1 MSWNRVLMGVDVSA
15 WKAIER
21 FVKYCWDY
29 ASILL
34 AVIEILFEDLY
45 DSIFQMRKFCV
56 KVYCF
61 GTCTL
66 IFTCFWIQMLD
77 VLALNENFYRLL
89 THTHTLQ
96 FNLTFI
102 SPTPNLL
109 KFVLIVIVR
118 FIAIILY
125 KFYTIATT
133 YFHM

>member
-1 MSWNRVLMGVDVSA
+1 MSWNGVLMGVDVSA

-45 DSIFQMRKFCV
+45 DGIFQMRKFCV
-56 KVYCF
+56 KVYRF

-66 IFTCFWIQMLD
+66 IFTCFWMKMLD
-77 VLALNENFYRLL
+77 VIALNENFFRLL
-89 THTHTLQ
+89 THTHIHTLQ
-96 FNLTFI
+96 FNLIFI
-102 SPTPNLL
+102 SPTPNLDL
-109 KFVLIVIVR
+109 LIVIVR

-133 YFHM
+133 YFQI